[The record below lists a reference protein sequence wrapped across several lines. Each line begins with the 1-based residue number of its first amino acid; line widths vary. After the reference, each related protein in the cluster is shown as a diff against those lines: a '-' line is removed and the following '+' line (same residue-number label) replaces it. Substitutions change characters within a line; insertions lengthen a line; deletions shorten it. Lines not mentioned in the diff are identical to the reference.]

1 MLEDALR
8 TRLLADTEIAS
19 LIGERM
25 FVNEAPQGIERPYVV
40 YMVVS
45 LMPQYG
51 TSCVYDEMVIQ
62 YSCFAEKYAD
72 ARSVVN
78 AIRNNIGR
86 FSGKIGPLHV
96 PKIRFHSQGANERE
110 KDSRLAHI
118 SYDFE
123 IILNK
128 N

>member
-8 TRLLADTEIAS
+8 TRLLADSAIAS
-19 LIGERM
+19 LINDRM
-25 FVNEAPQGIERPYVV
+25 FVNEAPQGVVSPYVV
-40 YMVVS
+40 YTVVS

-51 TSCVYDEMVIQ
+51 TSCVYDEMIMQ
-62 YSCFAEKYAD
+62 YSCFADKYAD
-72 ARSVVN
+72 ARSVAN

-86 FSGKIGPLHV
+86 FSGTIGSFYV
-96 PKIRFHSQGANERE
+96 PKIRFHSQGANEKE
-110 KDSRLAHI
+110 KDSRKAHI

-128 N
+128 S

>member
-8 TRLLADTEIAS
+8 TRLLADSAIAN
-19 LIGERM
+19 LINDRM
-25 FVNEAPQGIERPYVV
+25 FVNEAPQGVNKPYVV
-40 YMVVS
+40 YTVIS

-51 TSCVYDEMVIQ
+51 TSCVYDEMTIQ

-86 FSGKIGPLHV
+86 FSGAIGSFYV
-96 PKIRFHSQGANERE
+96 PKIRFHSQGANEKE

-128 N
+128 Q